1 VNGVMKII
9 KLAVGP
15 LGANCY
21 IIYCEKTLQGAVIDP
36 GGNGKDIIDIINRDN
51 IKLAC
56 IINTHGHAD
65 HIAANDEIKEAT
77 GAPVFIHGAD
87 GKMLTSAQG
96 NLSSYIGN
104 NLICQPADRL
114 LTDGEK
120 FMVGEIEFAVIHTP
134 GHTPGG
140 ICLLANE
147 ILFSGDT
154 LFEQSIGRSDF
165 PGGSHS
171 QLINSIKN
179 KLLVLP
185 DHITVWPGHGPGTT
199 IGDERQ
205 TNPFIQ

>member
-1 VNGVMKII
+1 MKII

>member
-1 VNGVMKII
+1 MKII
-9 KLAVGP
+9 KLEVGP

-21 IIYCEKTLQGAVIDP
+21 IVYCLKTLQGAVIDP
-36 GGNGKDIIDIINRDN
+36 GGNGRDIIGILNRDN

-65 HIAANDEIKEAT
+65 HIAANDEIKNAT

-104 NLICQPADRL
+104 HLICQPADRL

-140 ICLLANE
+140 ICLLANG